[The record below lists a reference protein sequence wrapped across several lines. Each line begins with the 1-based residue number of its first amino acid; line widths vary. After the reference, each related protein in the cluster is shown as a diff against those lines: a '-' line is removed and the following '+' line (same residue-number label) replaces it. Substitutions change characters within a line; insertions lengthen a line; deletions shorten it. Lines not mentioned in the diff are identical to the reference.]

1 MKLKHPQYMDS
12 AWRQLPDTNVAGY
25 FQIHTDKTATVR
37 NNGTLV
43 SFATSVGPAGEV
55 IVAPHGTLFVS
66 GYGGR
71 DTDWRHDIR
80 CLLGVDFDLAKEF
93 VGKLFCPHTK
103 QKVPVSRIV
112 DNPVLWCDREHGV
125 ALVAGRV
132 TYASPDSPPAKEKEE
147 RIRYSVI
154 NRKRVKEF
162 MPRWKRLVNEAKVRI
177 SMMSSIG
184 SHLSITTL
192 LRELAL
198 SPDVVDIES
207 VVRISQQRLSAAAT
221 DDLERTAQVCRTIAN
236 NCVRDDLKELISFAC
251 ADQYESPYLEYH
263 P

>member
-1 MKLKHPQYMDS
+1 MKLKHPEYMNS
-12 AWRQLPDTNVAGY
+12 AFRRGTEVSGY
-25 FQIHTDKTATVR
+25 FQLQKRGKAVVS
-37 NNGTLV
+37 NNGTDVMFEV
-43 SFATSVGPAGEV
+43 SNGKDGEV
-55 IVAPHGTLFVS
+55 IIAPHGTLLIVS
-66 GYGGR
+66 AGGR

-103 QKVPVSRIV
+103 QKVPTSRIV

-125 ALVAGRV
+125 ALVAGRM
-132 TYASPDSPPAKEKEE
+132 TYASPEAPPVREE
-147 RIRYSVI
+147 VNQISYSFI

-236 NCVRDDLKELISFAC
+236 NCVRDDLKDLISLAC